1 MGDRPDIPTHLR
13 RQVLVE
19 AGHRCAIPTCR
30 QTPVELAHIIPWAK
44 CQKHE
49 FENLIALCPTCHT
62 RFDRGDIDKRS
73 IEMYKQNLSLL
84 NSRYGDYEQR
94 ILQHFID
101 NPGDDCINLPF
112 GQNTEILLM
121 YLLRDGLLIAL
132 PDKRPVTVSSRGR
145 EFMWYELADK
155 GKHFISQWKSAE
167 NIE

>member
-1 MGDRPDIPTHLR
+1 MADRPDIPTHLR

-30 QTPVELAHIIPWAK
+30 QPPVELAHIIPWAK

-62 RFDRGDIDKRS
+62 RFDRGDIDKKS
-73 IEMYKQNLSLL
+73 MEMYKQNLSVL

-94 ILQHFID
+94 ILQYFID
-101 NPGDDCINLPF
+101 NPEARCINLPF

-121 YLLRDGLLIAL
+121 YLLRDGLLIDL
-132 PDKRPVTVSSRGR
+132 PDKRPITVSSRGR
-145 EFMWYELADK
+145 EFMWYELTEK
-155 GKHFISQWKSAE
+155 GKLFISQWKSAE